1 MNNVKWFTVM
11 KTLLTGRN
19 FEVHKRRRNI
29 NRSTLKALVN
39 NTTIVSMT
47 TKTSTV
53 PSEYIIMKQWTNSKK
68 DLKKYLHMQRKT
80 VEETKKYHLVI
91 TSSDSYKW
99 YNCIRVNDIKLAGK
113 VPGALHGDVIPRKIF
128 PWKIHHC
135 INSPW
140 KIIFREIIPGKL
152 LPENCSPKIWNWRHI
167 ATPFSLYSCISF
179 KGNMHDCMIAS
190 VLLWK
195 H

>member
-29 NRSTLKALVN
+29 NRSTLKGLVN

-80 VEETKKYHLVI
+80 VEET
-91 TSSDSYKW
+91 SSNSYKW

-128 PWKIHHC
+128 SWKIHHC

-152 LPENCSPKIWNWRHI
+152 LPANCSPKIWNWRHI